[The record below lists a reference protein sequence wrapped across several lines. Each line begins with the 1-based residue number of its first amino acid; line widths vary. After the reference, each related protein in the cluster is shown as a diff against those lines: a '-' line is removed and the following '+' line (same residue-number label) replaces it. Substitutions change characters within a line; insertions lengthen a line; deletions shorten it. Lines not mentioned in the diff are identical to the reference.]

1 MSTSYVFICS
11 VNDVLQ
17 FRPSSLERE
26 IGKLKLEDLHLVTP
40 LGAGG
45 FGRVILV
52 QENNNSSASYA
63 LKMLNKQHIV
73 AIGQQ
78 TRVLNEKNI
87 MEELRSDFIVRLYK
101 TFKDEEY
108 LYLLMEPCLGG
119 ELFMLLCEE

>member
-1 MSTSYVFICS
+1 MNTSHVFICS
-11 VNDVLQ
+11 INDVLL
-17 FRPSSLERE
+17 FCPSNLERK
-26 IGKLKLEDLHLVTP
+26 IAKLKLEDLYIVTP
-40 LGAGG
+40 LGVGG

-63 LKMLNKQHIV
+63 LKMLSKQHIV

-78 TRVLNEKNI
+78 TRVLNEKKV

-119 ELFMLLCEE
+119 ELFTLLYEE